1 VKRVLLTGARGFLGS
16 NCLAPLLARGYE
28 VHAVSRSLEPGVA
41 RAMGEPREMDGA
53 REAGQPQEAAET
65 PESVVW
71 HQADLLDGQQVTA
84 LLDAVRPTH
93 LLHLAWVV
101 TPGAFWTSP
110 LNWPWVDASLKLLAA
125 FGAVGGQRAV
135 MVGSCAEY
143 APSDAPCVEAQT
155 PLAPTTVYSACK
167 AALGVMLPTFAQQYG
182 VPSAAWARVF
192 YLYGP
197 GEQPERLVPS
207 VIRALLRNEAMPCSH
222 GEQVR
227 DFLYS
232 EDAAD
237 ALVALLDSPV
247 TGAVNVAS
255 GRPIA
260 LRAFLST
267 IGTLTGREHLLHF
280 GARPTRPD
288 EPAALI
294 ADVSRLA
301 HEVGWAPRMSLED
314 GMARMI
320 AWWRREEERREAGQH
335 GVDLPGGDL

>member
-28 VHAVSRSLEPGVA
+28 VHAVSRSLEAGGA
-41 RAMGEPREMDGA
+41 HAAGATSEAGGA
-53 REAGQPQEAAET
+53 RETGESREAAAAQEN
-65 PESVVW
+65 VVW

-84 LLDAVRPTH
+84 LLETVHPTH

-125 FGAVGGQRAV
+125 FGAVSGQRAV

-143 APSDAPCVEAQT
+143 APSADPCVEAQT
-155 PLAPTTVYSACK
+155 PLAPATVYSACK
-167 AALGVMLPTFAQQYG
+167 AALGVMLPTFARQYG

-260 LRAFLST
+260 LRSFLST
-267 IGTLTGREHLLHF
+267 IGVLTGREHLLQF

-288 EPAALI
+288 EPPALI

-301 HEVGWAPRMSLED
+301 HEVGWKPRMSLED

-320 AWWRREEERREAGQH
+320 ARWRLEEGCHEAVQR
-335 GVDLPGGDL
+335 GGGL

>member
-1 VKRVLLTGARGFLGS
+1 
-16 NCLAPLLARGYE
+16 
-28 VHAVSRSLEPGVA
+28 
-41 RAMGEPREMDGA
+41 
-53 REAGQPQEAAET
+53 
-65 PESVVW
+65 
-71 HQADLLDGQQVTA
+71 
-84 LLDAVRPTH
+84 
-93 LLHLAWVV
+93 VV

-143 APSDAPCVEAQT
+143 APSANPCVEAQT
-155 PLAPTTVYSACK
+155 PLAPITVYSACK
-167 AALGVMLPTFAQQYG
+167 AALGVMLPTFARQYG
-182 VPSAAWARVF
+182 VASAAWARVF

-267 IGTLTGREHLLHF
+267 IGTLTGREHLLQF

-294 ADVSRLA
+294 ADVTRLA
-301 HEVGWAPRMSLED
+301 HEVGWEPRMSLED

-320 AWWRREEERREAGQH
+320 ARWRHEEARREGERQGS
-335 GVDLPGGDL
+335 GL